1 MRLVRVIPVALILCS
16 PGPLFAQGWAEYA
29 SPADFFSVNL
39 PGEPS
44 VEEIVYTSEYDAE
57 LPARVY
63 TYDDGATRYSV
74 TVVDYTDA
82 ERIHTERARNCP
94 PDAHTGCSGASYTGV
109 GSWIVD
115 VRGAMEYAT
124 WQFLQRDV
132 RATFFGWN
140 FVDLV
145 EGRHLQLTNADR
157 SRTFAA
163 IYMHEDRLYVLE
175 ATAPRRRPGPE
186 LFQQSL
192 RFLDAD
198 GNPIRY
204 ERVYVNGFPP
214 PPRFR

>member
-1 MRLVRVIPVALILCS
+1 MRLVRLIPAALILCG

-44 VEEIVYTSEYDAE
+44 VEEVAYTSEYEAE
-57 LPARVY
+57 FPARVHAY
-63 TYDDGATRYSV
+63 VDGAIRYSV
-74 TVVDYTDA
+74 TVVDYTEA

-94 PDAHTGCSGASYTGV
+94 PDAHTGCSGAQYTGV
-109 GSWIVD
+109 GSWIID
-115 VRGAMEYAT
+115 VRGAMDYAT
-124 WQFLQRDV
+124 WQLLQRGV
-132 RATFFGWN
+132 TPTFFSWN

-145 EGRHLQLTNADR
+145 EGRHLQLTNPDR

-163 IYMHEDRLYVLE
+163 IYMHEDRLYILE
-175 ATAPRRRPGPE
+175 ATAPRGRPGPE

-198 GNPIRY
+198 GNGIRY
-204 ERVYVNGFPP
+204 QTVYVNGFPP
-214 PPRFR
+214 PPRVR

>member
-1 MRLVRVIPVALILCS
+1 MRLVRAITVAWILCAA
-16 PGPLFAQGWAEYA
+16 GPLFAQGWIDYA

-39 PGEPS
+39 PGEPW
-44 VEEIVYTSEYDAE
+44 VEENVYLSEYEAE
-57 LPARVY
+57 LPARVH
-63 TYDDGATRYSV
+63 TYDEGLSRYSV
-74 TVVDYTDA
+74 TVVDYSDA

-94 PDAHTGCSGASYTGV
+94 PDAHTGCSGALSTGV

-115 VRGAMEYAT
+115 VRGAMDYAT
-124 WQFLQRDV
+124 WQLLRRDV
-132 RATFFGWN
+132 RPTFFGWN

-145 EGRHLQLTNADR
+145 EGRHLQLTNADGT
-157 SRTFAA
+157 RTFAA

-175 ATAPRRRPGPE
+175 ATSPPGRPGPE
-186 LFQQSL
+186 LFQQSM

-214 PPRFR
+214 PPRLR

>member
-1 MRLVRVIPVALILCS
+1 MRFVRVVAAVLVLGS
-16 PGPLFAQGWAEYA
+16 PGTLRAQGWADYA

-39 PGEPS
+39 PGEPA
-44 VEEIVYTSEYDAE
+44 VEETVYTSEYEAG

-63 TYDDGATRYSV
+63 VHEDGAVRYSV
-74 TVVDYTDA
+74 TVVDYGDA
-82 ERIHTERARNCP
+82 ESIHAERARNCP
-94 PDAHTGCSGASYTGV
+94 PDAHTGCTGAPYTGV

-115 VRGAMEYAT
+115 VRGAMDYAT
-124 WQFLQRDV
+124 WRILQRDA
-132 RATFFGWN
+132 RPTFFGWN

-145 EGRHLQLTNADR
+145 EGRHLQLTNADG

-175 ATAPRRRPGPE
+175 ATAPPGRPGPE

-192 RFLDAD
+192 RFLDAE
-198 GNPIRY
+198 GRPIRY

-214 PPRFR
+214 PPRVR